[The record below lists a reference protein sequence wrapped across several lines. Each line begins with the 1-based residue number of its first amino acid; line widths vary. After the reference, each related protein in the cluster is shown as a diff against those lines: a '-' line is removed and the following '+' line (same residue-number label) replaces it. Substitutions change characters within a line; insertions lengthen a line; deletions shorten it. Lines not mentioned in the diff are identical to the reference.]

1 MLELDFGGSGHM
13 TPSRRRFYR
22 FVMIV
27 IAILSFSACA
37 AWTANRLIALSKA
50 ERLAVTV
57 TSVEKEVEQGITVGY
72 TATASVEDGREIR
85 FTRDEPIRFGST
97 LELLVRRDTNEVV
110 REGFGM
116 WIPSY
121 LFGGWA
127 LLAGVLARV
136 MR

>member
-1 MLELDFGGSGHM
+1 MLELDLGGSERM
-13 TPSRRRFYR
+13 TQGRRRFFR

-27 IAILSFSACA
+27 VAILSLSACA
-37 AWTANRLIALSKA
+37 AWTVNRLIVLSKA

-57 TSVEKEVEQGITVGY
+57 SSVEKEVEQGITVGY
-72 TATASVEDGREIR
+72 TATARVADGREIR
-85 FTRDEPIRFGST
+85 FTRDEPIRSGAT
-97 LELLVRRDTNEVV
+97 LELLVRRDTDEVV

-127 LLAGVLARV
+127 LLAGVIAR
-136 MR
+136 MLR